1 MAPRATP
8 EQSCAVAKGTSDAG
22 GQHSTLAAAA
32 SAKALK
38 RQTSAAA
45 NTTSAKKAKSTENKP
60 AAKKKTPIKAPEIK
74 KNKSAAKKKT
84 PSKASK
90 RKKKAAAPKK
100 KKKKKEVISAM
111 TSNIMP
117 STSRDR
123 AALAQFVDKA
133 SYMFV
138 GNASRLCF
146 AKWIEEGAASKL
158 GDEIKALHSPLFAA
172 VLKEWKVRGVY
183 LGV

>member
-1 MAPRATP
+1 
-8 EQSCAVAKGTSDAG
+8 
-22 GQHSTLAAAA
+22 
-32 SAKALK
+32 
-38 RQTSAAA
+38 
-45 NTTSAKKAKSTENKP
+45 
-60 AAKKKTPIKAPEIK
+60 
-74 KNKSAAKKKT
+74 
-84 PSKASK
+84 
-90 RKKKAAAPKK
+90 
-100 KKKKKEVISAM
+100 M

-172 VLKEWKVRGVY
+172 VLRSGRFVACILVYDACFHSGGFRRGSRMTSC
-183 LGV
+183 LRTLALA

>member
-22 GQHSTLAAAA
+22 DQHSTLAAAA

-45 NTTSAKKAKSTENKP
+45 NTTSAKKAKSTENK
-60 AAKKKTPIKAPEIK
+60 
-74 KNKSAAKKKT
+74 KKT

-90 RKKKAAAPKK
+90 RKQKAAAPKK

-111 TSNIMP
+111 TSNIVP

-158 GDEIKALHSPLFAA
+158 GDEIKALHSLLFAA
-172 VLKEWKVRGVY
+172 VLGEWKVRGVY
-183 LGV
+183 LEVGV